1 MKNVPTEIKEQEPLT
16 GPEYNIMGLFPRAIL
31 CLELGSENLKKV
43 LKIMEEYLIL
53 DPIGIMQV
61 IIYLTGLIAALFR

>member
-1 MKNVPTEIKEQEPLT
+1 M
-16 GPEYNIMGLFPRAIL
+16 GPEYNIMGLFPRAIT

-61 IIYLTGLIAALFR
+61 LFLTKWIDE